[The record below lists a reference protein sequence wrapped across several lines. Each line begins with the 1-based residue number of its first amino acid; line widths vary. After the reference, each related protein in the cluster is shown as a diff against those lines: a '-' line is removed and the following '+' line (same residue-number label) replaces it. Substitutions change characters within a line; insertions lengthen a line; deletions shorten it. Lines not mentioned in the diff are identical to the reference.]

1 MEQKQII
8 KQVTE
13 FNKAIFDS
21 AFSNMIVMQDQAE
34 KMFSK
39 FLDKAPWLPEE
50 GKKVLDDWMNSYKKG
65 REDFKSS
72 VDDSYKKVTDFFSTT
87 M

>member
-8 KQVTE
+8 RQVTE

-21 AFSNMIVMQDQAE
+21 AFNNMIVMQDQAE
-34 KMFSK
+34 KMFSR
-39 FLDKAPWLPEE
+39 FLDKAPWLPED
-50 GKKVLDDWMNSYKKG
+50 GKKVLDDWMNTYKKG
-65 REDFKSS
+65 REEFKSS
-72 VDDSYKKVTDFFSTT
+72 VDDSYKKVTDFFGTT